1 MALAGPIA
9 DFVVAMAPHGRIATQ
24 GSLAR
29 VLEDNYR
36 LSKQMTE
43 ESKEIEEVEKE
54 IDAVD
59 LGAADH
65 KSNGGKLILD
75 EEIAE
80 GHVGWSACESRH
92 VRSKTL
98 DLQSRSEA
106 VLRRIGW
113 RVSILVLGGVCG
125 SNLCE

>member
-1 MALAGPIA
+1 MVYSKDVLSYSQTHNVALAGPIA

-29 VLEDNYR
+29 VLEDNYK

-43 ESKEIEEVEKE
+43 ESKEIQEVEKE

-75 EEIAE
+75 EEISE
-80 GHVGWSACESRH
+80 GHVSWSACEFHR
-92 VRSKTL
+92 VR
-98 DLQSRSEA
+98 A
-106 VLRRIGW
+106 GA
-113 RVSILVLGGVCG
+113 
-125 SNLCE
+125 LCLCYTQ